1 MQVYAQRFHA
11 LRAPPFAD
19 SRIISAT
26 VARTTGLAADAR
38 HVTGGCAGI
47 GADVRRIM
55 RLASSSAQCISWSSN
70 TFMFL
75 TLRDWA

>member
-1 MQVYAQRFHA
+1 MNESTEQVNAQRFHA
-11 LRAPPFAD
+11 LRAPTFAD

-26 VARTTGLAADAR
+26 VARTTGR
-38 HVTGGCAGI
+38 CAGI

-75 TLRDWA
+75 TLRVCA